1 MDAETF
7 EDLKQGAQE
16 LRDYLDGKLEPSRV
30 TVTKTPNPKTIRNKL
45 KLTQAEF
52 SALLGVSKRTYCNWE
67 YGERA
72 MPPIAKKML
81 RIADKNPDVLLSV

>member
-7 EDLKQGAQE
+7 EELKQGAQE
-16 LRDYLDGKLEPSRV
+16 LRDYLDGKLQPSRV
-30 TVTKTPNPKTIRNKL
+30 TVMEPPNPKSIREKL
-45 KLTQAEF
+45 KLTQDEF

-72 MPPIAKKML
+72 IPPIARKML
-81 RIADKNPDVLLSV
+81 RIADKNPDVLLHT